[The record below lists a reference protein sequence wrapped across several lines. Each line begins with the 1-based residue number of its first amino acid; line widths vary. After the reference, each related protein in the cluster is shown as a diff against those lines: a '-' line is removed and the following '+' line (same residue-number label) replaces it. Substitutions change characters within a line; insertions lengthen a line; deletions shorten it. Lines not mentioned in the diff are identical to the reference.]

1 MHPALARAER
11 ESPMMVVTS
20 DVLEIGRRI
29 REGDDVWRGD
39 ASMSLCLNPGAPEPF
54 EVWGIDARG
63 QAYLAASAERCDQ
76 RLLERLVAGDWQHV
90 NVFAVI
96 TAHNDKVRADHERAA
111 QDRVDAAAERL
122 QWAMRRDLGH
132 LEGGTRP
139 FQAVPGRR
147 DE

>member
-1 MHPALARAER
+1 MSARIERAAEGTPR
-11 ESPMMVVTS
+11 MIVTS

-39 ASMSLCLNPGAPEPF
+39 PSMSLCLNPGSPEPF
-54 EVWGIDARG
+54 EVWGLDAHG
-63 QAYLAASAERCDQ
+63 TPYLAASAERCDQ
-76 RLLERLVAGDWQHV
+76 RILDRLVAGDWQHV
-90 NVFAVI
+90 NVFAAI
-96 TAHNDKVRADHERAA
+96 TEHNAKVDAQRQRDADD
-111 QDRVDAAAERL
+111 QLDAAAEKM